1 MDAEVVGAPDFGDGL
16 HQLGVEV
23 QAHAWEEEGRERE
36 SVKERW
42 EGGSGQQVGE
52 HTSLS
57 NAAEETRSNA
67 THLHQVLTNER
78 GVNAIGGIGLQ
89 AGQQAFVRDVAGV
102 GLQAGWGGQAAKVG
116 ARRHSM

>member
-1 MDAEVVGAPDFGDGL
+1 MQHAAAGSSTSRPLSKSNLPDCIVKLVHQAALELPGGMDAEVVGAPDFGDGL

-67 THLHQVLTNER
+67 THPAPSPHQ
-78 GVNAIGGIGLQ
+78 
-89 AGQQAFVRDVAGV
+89 
-102 GLQAGWGGQAAKVG
+102 
-116 ARRHSM
+116 